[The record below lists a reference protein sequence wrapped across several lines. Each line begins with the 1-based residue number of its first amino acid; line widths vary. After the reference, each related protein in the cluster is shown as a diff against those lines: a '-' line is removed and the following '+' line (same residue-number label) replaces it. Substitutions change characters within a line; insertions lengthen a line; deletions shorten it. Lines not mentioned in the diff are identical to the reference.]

1 MVQKKLEASV
11 FKIGTGKAMK
21 NKWLESLKGG
31 TLLRKVCLFS
41 LPCLRSS
48 SSTASRE
55 VSGLSGI
62 AMPFS
67 VR

>member
-1 MVQKKLEASV
+1 M

-31 TLLRKVCLFS
+31 TLLPKVCLFFR
-41 LPCLRSS
+41 PCLRSS
-48 SSTASRE
+48 SSTAWRE
-55 VSGLSGI
+55 VPGLSGI

-67 VR
+67 VQ

>member
-1 MVQKKLEASV
+1 MVQKKLDASV

-31 TLLRKVCLFS
+31 KLLQKVCL

-48 SSTASRE
+48 SSTAWRE

-62 AMPFS
+62 PMPFS
-67 VR
+67 VQ

>member
-31 TLLRKVCLFS
+31 TLLRKVQGV
-41 LPCLRSS
+41 
-48 SSTASRE
+48 TDE
-55 VSGLSGI
+55 VKLQLLEIRDGQVKL
-62 AMPFS
+62 
-67 VR
+67 